1 MLGRDPER
9 GALDRLALELT
20 GATRPV
26 VTFMAAATGDSAGQ
40 IVRFY
45 RSFALRDCRPSDLVL
60 WEHGD
65 LTRSPQTT
73 AEARDRIAASDL
85 IVVGGGNTASMLAV
99 WRVHGIDLALREAW
113 ERGAVLY
120 GGSAGA
126 ICWFEAS
133 VTDSWGTPADPLAD
147 GLGFLAGSCCPHM
160 DSEPARRPTYHRLV
174 GSGFPPG
181 IALDDAAVAHYEGTS
196 LVEVVSVRDA
206 ARGYWIDVLG
216 AETTEAELPARR
228 LTTAPHGGS

>member
-1 MLGRDPER
+1 MLGVDRER
-9 GALDRLALELT
+9 EAIDRFALELT
-20 GATRPV
+20 GVPRPMV
-26 VTFMAAATGDSAGQ
+26 SFMAAATGDSAGQ

-45 RSFALRDCRPSDLVL
+45 RAFTPRDCRPSDIVL
-60 WEHGD
+60 WERGD
-65 LTRSPQTT
+65 LTRNPQTT

-85 IVVGGGNTASMLAV
+85 VVVGGGNTASMLAV
-99 WRVHGIDLALREAW
+99 WRAHGLDVALREAW

-133 VTDSWGTPADPLAD
+133 VTDSWGTPADALRD

-160 DSEPARRPTYHRLV
+160 DSEDARRPTFHRLV
-174 GSGFPPG
+174 GAGFPSG
-181 IALDDAAVAHYEGTS
+181 IALDDAAAAHYDGTS
-196 LVEVVSVRDA
+196 LVEVVAVRDA

-228 LTTAPHGGS
+228 LAGAGAH